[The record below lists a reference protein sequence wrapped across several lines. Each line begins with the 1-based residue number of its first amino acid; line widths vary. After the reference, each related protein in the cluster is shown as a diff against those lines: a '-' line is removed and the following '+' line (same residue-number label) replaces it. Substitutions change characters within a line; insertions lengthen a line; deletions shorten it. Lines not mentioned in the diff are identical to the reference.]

1 MSGIQLITVISE
13 SGQGR
18 RCENILRSY
27 GCELT
32 LISSG
37 VGTATGD
44 MLRLLGLS
52 RTEKRVIFALCSG
65 SRVREAMTEVVAGTR
80 TVAFSVALSSI
91 SLPLFREDGAANMHK
106 KEGASSM
113 NQAAKHEVVVV
124 MANRGY
130 IDLVMDAARTAG
142 AGGGT
147 VIHARSNDEKGGHFF
162 NVTLAQERDMFFIV
176 TPFANRAAIMQ
187 AIVRDAGMN
196 SPAKAIVF
204 SMPITHLAGFSQY
217 NRE

>member
-65 SRVREAMTEVVAGTR
+65 EKVREVMTEVVVGAR

-91 SLPLFREDGAANMHK
+91 SLPLFRADGTQK

-113 NQAAKHEVVVV
+113 NSAAKHEVVIV

-130 IDLVMDAARTAG
+130 IDLVMNAARTAG

-147 VIHARSNDEKGGHFF
+147 VIHGRSNDDNGQFF
-162 NVTLAQERDMFFIV
+162 NVMLAQERDIFFIV
-176 TPFANRAAIMQ
+176 TPAEHRADIMQ
-187 AIVRDAGMN
+187 AIVREAGIS
-196 SPAKAIVF
+196 SPAKAVVF
-204 SMPITHLAGFSQY
+204 SMPISNLAGFSQY